1 MGLPSLSAIAAS
13 PLPRQ
18 AAVHQKYLHLQSLAA
33 LHRHASLAGALVATS
48 GMGREGMEL
57 AMASTIAGAAFLGM
71 EPRPQRLKSALR
83 HNACDFMVNT
93 LDEALRVLKNEL
105 RKRRPVAVGLLG
117 NAAELLPQMV
127 ERGVQPDYLSD
138 TSPLDAPDE
147 YIVPAGLRTA
157 DGDADF
163 LSCRTAQLA
172 AILQLARQG
181 AVLVA
186 PNDALRAALTTLD
199 GTNTTDFSAVFPS
212 ALAPASAPGPAPASG
227 PLDAP
232 DPICSSVRWTAGGPQ
247 DMRRMDALAASLLPP
262 DDAVRLRWLE
272 GVAGCFHR
280 QTPLERI
287 LSLQPEE
294 RTALLE
300 AVQRP
305 YFRNTLEHAISLHWQ
320 DARGEEHTL
329 HLPSEAPAHTTEE

>member
-1 MGLPSLSAIAAS
+1 
-13 PLPRQ
+13 
-18 AAVHQKYLHLQSLAA
+18 VVYQKYLLLQSLAA
-33 LHRHASLAGALVATS
+33 RRHNASLAGALVVTS

-83 HNACDFMVNT
+83 HCACDFMVNT

-105 RKRRPVAVGLLG
+105 RRGQPISVGLLG

-127 ERGVQPDYLSD
+127 ERGVQPDFLSD
-138 TSPLDAPDE
+138 TSPLNVPDE
-147 YIVPAGLRTA
+147 YIVPASLRTA

-163 LSCRTAQLA
+163 LSCRAAQLA
-172 AILQLARQG
+172 AILRMTRQG

-186 PNDALRAALTTLD
+186 PNGALRAALTALD
-199 GTNTTDFSAVFPS
+199 GTNTTGLSAVFPS
-212 ALAPASAPGPAPASG
+212 ALAPASALGPASAPGPLNAAG
-227 PLDAP
+227 PTYSL
-232 DPICSSVRWTAGGPQ
+232 VRWTGGGLQ
-247 DMRRMDALAASLLPP
+247 DMKRLDALAASLLPP

-280 QTPLERI
+280 QTPLERV

-294 RTALLE
+294 RTALLG
-300 AVQRP
+300 AIQRP
-305 YFRNTLEHAISLHWQ
+305 SFRNTLEHAMALHWQ

>member
-1 MGLPSLSAIAAS
+1 MGPPSLSATAAS

-18 AAVHQKYLHLQSLAA
+18 DAVYQKYLHLQSLAVR
-33 LHRHASLAGALVATS
+33 HRNASLAGALVATS

-57 AMASTIAGAAFLGM
+57 AMASTIAGAAFLGV

-117 NAAELLPQMV
+117 NAAELLPLMV
-127 ERGVQPDYLSD
+127 ERGVQPDFLSD

-147 YIVPAGLRTA
+147 YIVPASLRTA
-157 DGDADF
+157 NGDADF
-163 LSCRTAQLA
+163 LSCRAAQLA
-172 AILQLARQG
+172 AILRLARQG

-186 PNDALRAALTTLD
+186 PNDALRTALTTFD
-199 GTNTTDFSAVFPS
+199 GTNTTGLTAVFPS
-212 ALAPASAPGPAPASG
+212 ALAPAPASS
-227 PLDAP
+227 PLDAA
-232 DPICSSVRWTAGGPQ
+232 DPACSFVHWTAGGPQ
-247 DMRRMDALAASLLPP
+247 DMKRLDALAASLLPP
-262 DDAVRLRWLE
+262 DDAMRLRWLE

-287 LSLQPEE
+287 LSLQPGE

-300 AVQRP
+300 AIQRP
-305 YFRNTLEHAISLHWQ
+305 SFRNTLEHAISLHWQ
-320 DARGEEHTL
+320 DASGEEHTL
-329 HLPSEAPAHTTEE
+329 HLPSEAPAHTTAE